1 MWIPYLFWKAIYFIY
16 FEENGSFVGTKN
28 IYHSNI
34 FKITSLNST
43 LEWYFKQQDH
53 SVGLSFKSNFHF
65 ALVGHLIK
73 GFRHPSSATVSRTTR
88 VLSLLLDIVG
98 KSQGKDKYE
107 VTKNNV
113 AYLGTYVQA
122 GTKV

>member
-1 MWIPYLFWKAIYFIY
+1 MYFIY
-16 FEENGSFVGTKN
+16 FEENSSFVGTKN
-28 IYHSNI
+28 IFQSNI
-34 FKITSLNST
+34 LKITLLNSS